1 MLSAFFLFEPFLP
14 SPGLAL
20 WTLVSFLLFWAVMT
34 RVAWKPIVN
43 AINQRE
49 VDIQESLDA
58 ASKARAEMT
67 DLKGESEKLLNEARM
82 ERSKMLK
89 EAKETGERLVK
100 EAKESAGKEASKII
114 SSAQVEIENQKKQA
128 LVEVKSKAGV
138 MAVDVAEQL
147 LRKELANKEQQK
159 VLAQQLI
166 DEIKLS

>member
-1 MLSAFFLFEPFLP
+1 MISAFFLFEPFLP

-20 WTLVSFLLFWAVMT
+20 WTVVSFLLFWFIMA

-43 AINQRE
+43 AIHQRE

-58 ASKARAEMT
+58 ASKARAEMS
-67 DLKGESEKLLNEARM
+67 DLQDESEKLLNEARL

-89 EAKETGERLVK
+89 EAKETGEKLVK
-100 EAKESAGKEASKII
+100 EAKDNAGKEAAKII
-114 SSAQVEIENQKKQA
+114 NDAQLEIDNQKKQA
-128 LVEVKSKAGV
+128 LTEVKSKAGM
-138 MAVDVAEQL
+138 MAVNVAEQL
-147 LRKELANKEQQK
+147 LRKELADKEQQK